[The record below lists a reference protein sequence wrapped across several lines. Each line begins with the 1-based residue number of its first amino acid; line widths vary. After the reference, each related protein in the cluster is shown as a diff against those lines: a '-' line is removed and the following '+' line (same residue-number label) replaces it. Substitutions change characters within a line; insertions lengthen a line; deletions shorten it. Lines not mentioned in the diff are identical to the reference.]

1 MSVAGPLQLVLRSV
15 YEARTVRFQ
24 VGPAE
29 RPERSDEL
37 DPWSVEIPVRDDAP
51 IGAEESRAVERT
63 LRMDCSICMGAG
75 EEFCVPCDGTGDMK
89 HPRRTCSACD
99 GSGMLPCPNCKGLG
113 GVLALPTV
121 WSRVEE
127 HVATRQLGTDALPLE
142 VAFAL
147 LDTQEGTL
155 LHHQEAPRIHD
166 LQTREGGYR
175 GASGNDAWAKA
186 VRELCDAPGL
196 PPNVRILRQRLEV
209 RRVPVYAVRLAD
221 GTTFHLWGENEP
233 EIHPPRA
240 LRTLA
245 GRFSRVLPWIAD

>member
-1 MSVAGPLQLVLRSV
+1 MAVAGPLQLVLRSV
-15 YEARTVRFQ
+15 CESRSVRFQ

-37 DPWSVEIPVRDDAP
+37 DPWSVEILVRDDAP

-75 EEFCVPCDGTGDMK
+75 EELCGSCGGGDIK
-89 HPRRTCSACD
+89 RSRRTCSSCN

-147 LDTQEGTL
+147 LDTHEGTL
-155 LHHQEAPRIHD
+155 LHHQDAPRIHD
-166 LQTREGGYR
+166 LQPREGGYR
-175 GASGNDAWAKA
+175 GVSRNDAWAKA
-186 VRELCDAPGL
+186 VRELCDAPGV

-221 GTTFHLWGENEP
+221 GTTFYLWGENEP
-233 EIHPPRA
+233 VIHPSRA
-240 LRTLA
+240 LQTWA
-245 GRFSRVLPWIAD
+245 GTFSRVFPWIAD